1 MEPELALRDIHLP
14 DAVGAWPPAIGWW
27 LLPVLLILAIYLLFV
42 LYRRLTRGTA
52 VKQARR
58 QLLEMRRH
66 PPQDAMQALQ
76 QYSVLLRRV
85 ALSVSSDPGV
95 AGLSGAA
102 WLNIWIS
109 RCRVGYF
116 QRAPAAILGMLIFVQ
131 QCRMAWT
138 FSCCRDCANSGS
150 RRRND

>member
-76 QYSVLLRRV
+76 QYSVLMRRL
-85 ALSVSSDPGV
+85 ALSVSSDPEV

-102 WLNIWIS
+102 WLNYLDQSVPGRLFSEGPGRYLGDAHFRSAMPDGLDIQLLSRLCEQWIKA
-109 RCRVGYF
+109 
-116 QRAPAAILGMLIFVQ
+116 QK
-131 QCRMAWT
+131 
-138 FSCCRDCANSGS
+138 
-150 RRRND
+150 